1 MIRYCKNCLFPE
13 TKQDLT
19 LDENGICSACNYVKI
34 KGTIDW
40 ETKWKELKNIFDKFR
55 SKDEKNYDCIIP
67 VSGGKDSIYQTYVVK
82 EEFGMN
88 PLLVAFRPREWTE
101 LGRKNLE
108 NLKIKLDVD
117 CIEFTPKRE
126 LYKQIQK
133 VGFTCFGD
141 ASWPEHMGIFTVPV
155 QIAVKFKIPLII
167 WGENSQAEYGGPLE
181 DQERNFQDVDWHKKY
196 GETIYV
202 KNQTSGYRNIEHM
215 LEHGAEMRD
224 LLPYIYPSDEEILKV
239 GVTGLYL
246 GQFLKWNGIK
256 QLQKM
261 KQKYGFMVHDG
272 PMEGTYTNY
281 ENLDN
286 KGQGLH
292 DYMKWIKFGYGR
304 ATDQASVEIRHR
316 TLERK
321 EGLTLVKKYE
331 GKIPERYLEE
341 YLKDFEITR
350 EEFFKIVDKHANFDL
365 FKKDKNG
372 NLLRDENW
380 NLEKINY
387 DNIE

>member
-1 MIRYCKNCLFPE
+1 
-13 TKQDLT
+13 
-19 LDENGICSACNYVKI
+19 
-34 KGTIDW
+34 
-40 ETKWKELKNIFDKFR
+40 
-55 SKDEKNYDCIIP
+55 
-67 VSGGKDSIYQTYVVK
+67 
-82 EEFGMN
+82 
-88 PLLVAFRPREWTE
+88 
-101 LGRKNLE
+101 
-108 NLKIKLDVD
+108 
-117 CIEFTPKRE
+117 
-126 LYKQIQK
+126 
-133 VGFTCFGD
+133 
-141 ASWPEHMGIFTVPV
+141 MGIFTIPV

-215 LEHGAEMRD
+215 LEYGVEMRN
-224 LLPYIYPSDEEILKV
+224 LLPYVYPSDEEILKV

-246 GQFLKWNGIK
+246 GQFLKWDGIK

-281 ENLDN
+281 ENLEN

-292 DYMKWIKFGYGR
+292 DYMKWVKFGYGR
-304 ATDQASVEIRHR
+304 ATDQASIEIRHR

-321 EGLTLVKKYE
+321 EGLRLVKKYE
-331 GKIPERYLEE
+331 GKIPEIYLEE

-350 EEFFKIVDKHANFDL
+350 EEFFKIVDKIVDTLAIIISFFLAIL
-365 FKKDKNG
+365 FESLYHTNILIPFNNDSFNPIALIISLFIFLITISYIERYFFYRASRYIVLVKNVLLICLISFPTNVAG
-372 NLLRDENW
+372 NTSTDVLIVSRSPIMTFPLLSQT
-380 NLEKINY
+380 
-387 DNIE
+387 

>member
-34 KGTIDW
+34 KETIDW
-40 ETKWKELKNIFDKFR
+40 KTKWQELTNIFDKFR

-67 VSGGKDSIYQTYVVK
+67 VSGGKDSMYQTHVVK
-82 EEFGMN
+82 KEFGMN

-117 CIEFTPKRE
+117 CIEFTPKRD

-133 VGFTCFGD
+133 VGFTYFGD

-181 DQERNFQDVDWHKKY
+181 DQERNFQDIDWHKKY

-202 KNQTSGYRNIEHM
+202 KNQSSGYRNIEYM
-215 LEHGAEMRD
+215 LEHGAKMRD
-224 LLPYIYPSDEEILKV
+224 LLPYVYPSDEEILKV

-246 GQFLKWNGIK
+246 GQFLKWDGIK

-261 KQKYGFMVHDG
+261 KQEYGFMVHDG

-292 DYMKWIKFGYGR
+292 DYMKWVKFGYGR
-304 ATDQASVEIRHR
+304 ATDQASIQIRHK
-316 TLERK
+316 TLERE

-350 EEFFKIVDKHANFDL
+350 EEFFKIVDKHTNFDL

-387 DNIE
+387 DNVE